1 VAEMSDDA
9 DDALLDELA
18 ALLGPRQEPPPEV
31 LHAAREAF
39 AWRTVDAELAAL
51 TYDSLLDEAAVAVRA
66 VATPRVVTFE
76 TPALTI
82 EVEVDA
88 APSGRRLLG
97 QLLPAQ
103 EAELELLE
111 DGAVRST
118 GAADDLGRFVLALP
132 AAVGRVALRCRLAD
146 GATVA
151 TAPTVL

>member
-1 VAEMSDDA
+1 MSDDA

-18 ALLGPRQEPPPEV
+18 ALLGPRLEPPPEV

-39 AWRTVDAELAAL
+39 AWRTIDAELAAL
-51 TYDSLLDEAAVAVRA
+51 TCDSLLDDAAVAVRA
-66 VATPRVVTFE
+66 VTTPRVVTFE

-82 EVEVDA
+82 EVEVDV

-111 DGAVRST
+111 AGVVRSS
-118 GAADDLGRFVLALP
+118 GAADDLGRFVLVLP
-132 AAVGRVALRCRLAD
+132 AAVGRVVVRCRLAD
-146 GATVA
+146 GTTVA
-151 TAPTVL
+151 SASTVL